1 VGAWW
6 ATYTAALPADHHVPW
21 GEFCTAFRAHHLS
34 VCLLLGRQ
42 KEFLD
47 PEQGNHSV
55 FDYTRHFN
63 TVAQYGSHH
72 VDTDEMKANLYRNG
86 HTIELQDHLVLSPN
100 LSYNYLVSASIDQ
113 ERMMKAIA
121 MADENKR
128 KRVMPGS
135 SVRGGSSGVPPK
147 YHMVHT
153 PHRGQQR

>member
-1 VGAWW
+1 
-6 ATYTAALPADHHVPW
+6 
-21 GEFCTAFRAHHLS
+21 